1 MLFTVYSSEGDEVL
15 AVKVARRLRVTYQGS
30 GEGEEKQR
38 LKFGLNLADG
48 K

>member
-15 AVKVARRLRVTYQGS
+15 ALKVGRKLRLSYQGER
-30 GEGEEKQR
+30 EGEKKR
-38 LKFGLNLADG
+38 TKFGFNLADG